1 LVAASRAISC
11 LFAERAL
18 NRPVT
23 YVDLGGWG
31 EGGGL
36 ERGASRVIQ
45 TKGDDNVFTE
55 RLQHTPF
62 TIMPA
67 IRLLLLWATY
77 PLGVERADL
86 ESVIN
91 I

>member
-18 NRPVT
+18 NRPGT
-23 YVDLGGWG
+23 YVDGRR
-31 EGGGL
+31 GGL

-67 IRLLLLWATY
+67 IRLLLLWATH

-86 ESVIN
+86 ESVIT

>member
-1 LVAASRAISC
+1 M
-11 LFAERAL
+11 
-18 NRPVT
+18 
-23 YVDLGGWG
+23 
-31 EGGGL
+31 

-77 PLGVERADL
+77 PLEVEGADL
-86 ESVIN
+86 ESVITIFSQN
-91 I
+91 RLKVCCVRNGSRTGYT